1 MNLLLVINLI
11 WKTKK
16 NININKL
23 LPISGCSEL
32 RWVRSCVD
40 PLQQCKGCRE
50 VYYLCLSPQFFISFI
65 FFFSL
70 PTLTRA
76 CCRDS
81 MAV

>member
-1 MNLLLVINLI
+1 MNLFLVINLI

-40 PLQQCKGCRE
+40 PLQHHKGRRE
-50 VYYLCLSPQFFISFI
+50 VHSLCLSHKFFLYFTFFLSF
-65 FFFSL
+65 
-70 PTLTRA
+70 PTLTSA
-76 CCRDS
+76 CCTDS
-81 MAV
+81 R